1 MFNKTQNQRQE
12 YLINWLGRLD
22 LELERLTNAV
32 DQIESKQK
40 SISNRVVAMDYALEI
55 HEMDLEY
62 FKANMKMKKKG
73 NK

>member
-22 LELERLTNAV
+22 LELERLTTVV
-32 DQIESKQK
+32 DQMEAKQK
-40 SISNRVVAMDYALEI
+40 SISNRVVAMDYSLEI
-55 HEMDLEY
+55 HEMDFEY

>member
-12 YLINWLGRLD
+12 YLINWLERLD
-22 LELERLTNAV
+22 DELERLNKV
-32 DQIESKQK
+32 MDSLESKQQ
-40 SISNRVVAMDYALEI
+40 SISNRVVAMDYSLEI
-55 HEMDLEY
+55 HEMDFEY

>member
-1 MFNKTQNQRQE
+1 
-12 YLINWLGRLD
+12 
-22 LELERLTNAV
+22 LTTVV
-32 DQIESKQK
+32 DQMEAKQK

-55 HEMDLEY
+55 HEMDFEY

>member
-1 MFNKTQNQRQE
+1 MFNKTQNQRQK

-22 LELERLTNAV
+22 LELERLTTVV
-32 DQIESKQK
+32 DQMEAKQK

-55 HEMDLEY
+55 HEMDFEY